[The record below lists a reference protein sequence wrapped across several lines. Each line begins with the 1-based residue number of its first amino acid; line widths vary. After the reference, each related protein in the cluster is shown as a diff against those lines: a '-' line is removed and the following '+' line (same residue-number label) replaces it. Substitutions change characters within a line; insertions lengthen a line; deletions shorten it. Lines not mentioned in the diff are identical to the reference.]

1 MYVSSDGSYHSLKTS
16 IEVVGIG
23 NLVEIPSET
32 QVRPAISKLYKIQ
45 KEFPDKFSY
54 INFSFGTIDYGG
66 LDIT

>member
-1 MYVSSDGSYHSLKTS
+1 MFLPVEVITVSKQV
-16 IEVVGIG
+16 EVVEIG

-54 INFSFGTIDYGG
+54 INFSFETIDYGG